1 MKVAVIIGKDA
12 HELERFAAE
21 QLCDYLQ
28 ELFDI
33 YTRPTQDLPP
43 FSSQLFEVR

>member
-1 MKVAVIIGKDA
+1 MKVAVVIGKDA

-28 ELFDI
+28 RLFDI

>member
-1 MKVAVIIGKDA
+1 MKVEEVIGKDA

-21 QLCDYLQ
+21 QFCDYLL
-28 ELFDI
+28 ELFEI

>member
-28 ELFDI
+28 
-33 YTRPTQDLPP
+33 T
-43 FSSQLFEVR
+43 V

>member
-28 ELFDI
+28 DCLTYIHDRHRI
-33 YTRPTQDLPP
+33 YHP
-43 FSSQLFEVR
+43 